1 MIKNMRENEK
11 FEECSGSCKIIIHLK
26 GAEKDPKFG
35 LQCNNNSCLTLS
47 HLFQARLVL
56 LSLALMSTKS

>member
-11 FEECSGSCKIIIHLK
+11 FEECSGSCSIIYLK

-35 LQCNNNSCLTLS
+35 LQCNDNSCLTLS
-47 HLFQARLVL
+47 QL
-56 LSLALMSTKS
+56 LL